1 VLVDRGLRELTI
13 QADYC
18 GRFVPTSRSEHVGVE
33 LHGEPNDAD
42 RVVIYGPK

>member
-1 VLVDRGLRELTI
+1 MLVDRGLRELPI

-18 GRFVPTSRSEHVGVE
+18 GRFVPTARSEHVAVE
-33 LHGEPNDAD
+33 LHAEPSDDD